1 MVVSPACGRSGET
14 NVFWKN
20 MVSENGRKPSAA
32 SGMKPNGDLKSAP
45 HASKYRP
52 RFKNPPLPAVNEFRL
67 DHILANP
74 LRQESGA
81 VVQSLLNV
89 KSNYQKDLRSE
100 IRRALTI
107 EQKIQFLNIRV
118 AKLAHKIEKRLEQR
132 TRRIGRATSAKKTGQ
147 DLSAE
152 VDRLLDSATDVSQQF
167 FRLVQRAQEQKVFPD
182 PAKYPRLAKLMQGK
196 NGNGSTEGS
205 ESFVQTERNGKKED
219 KTKVDMKEDKMKVD
233 KLDKVDKVDKTK
245 VDKTKVDKTKVDKTK
260 MDKTKMDKTKV
271 DIQNENDSPSNSE
284 HASPISEHS
293 PSHSPQN
300 TSAFRPIT
308 STSDTHD
315 DGSLP
320 KPVSNGSKGAEP
332 ASADFHTA
340 LVSNGNSESSNAK
353 SQATF
358 DETPHTPEE
367 MDPAAFELLLE
378 DNIAKYRDKQAAKY
392 SPTKAPDHAGS
403 SPLRLLYSYSS
414 LAQSDMLKPL
424 LGVPPSGPFT
434 AVTKAC
440 ATVVETPQ
448 TSLHKK
454 LRITS
459 EPSSQQLREVI
470 AFSESEESAVD
481 DTDLWTSSGIYTE
494 SDESGDSSSEQDS
507 SSDCDETSRYYMS
520 FQKKTRAK
528 KRRPYKRM
536 SPTPKHHPS
545 HRTLQPKKSILKMEK
560 PKAVPKT
567 EMPTPYRSSP
577 QASFASE
584 FASGMIIRSGESE
597 NRSDSDS
604 EGHTIEKLRQLL
616 D

>member
-1 MVVSPACGRSGET
+1 
-14 NVFWKN
+14 
-20 MVSENGRKPSAA
+20 
-32 SGMKPNGDLKSAP
+32 
-45 HASKYRP
+45 
-52 RFKNPPLPAVNEFRL
+52 
-67 DHILANP
+67 
-74 LRQESGA
+74 
-81 VVQSLLNV
+81 
-89 KSNYQKDLRSE
+89 
-100 IRRALTI
+100 
-107 EQKIQFLNIRV
+107 
-118 AKLAHKIEKRLEQR
+118 
-132 TRRIGRATSAKKTGQ
+132 
-147 DLSAE
+147 
-152 VDRLLDSATDVSQQF
+152 
-167 FRLVQRAQEQKVFPD
+167 
-182 PAKYPRLAKLMQGK
+182 MQGK
-196 NGNGSTEGS
+196 NGNGLTEG
-205 ESFVQTERNGKKED
+205 ESFVQRNGNGKNGKKED
-219 KTKVDMKEDKMKVD
+219 KTKE
-233 KLDKVDKVDKTK
+233 DKTK
-245 VDKTKVDKTKVDKTK
+245 VDKTKVDKTKVDKV
-260 MDKTKMDKTKV
+260 DKLHKVDKTKV
-271 DIQNENDSPSNSE
+271 DIQNENDFPSNSE
-284 HASPISEHS
+284 HASPILDHS

-320 KPVSNGSKGAEP
+320 KPVSNGSFKGAEP

-403 SPLRLLYSYSS
+403 SPLRLLYSYSL

-459 EPSSQQLREVI
+459 EPSLQQLREVI

-520 FQKKTRAK
+520 FQKKTRPK

-536 SPTPKHHPS
+536 SPTPKHHPL

-567 EMPTPYRSSP
+567 EMPTPYRLSP

-597 NRSDSDS
+597 NRSDSDL

>member
-1 MVVSPACGRSGET
+1 
-14 NVFWKN
+14 

-32 SGMKPNGDLKSAP
+32 SGMKPNGDPKSAP

-89 KSNYQKDLRSE
+89 NSNYQKDLRSE

-132 TRRIGRATSAKKTGQ
+132 TRRIGRAASAKKTGQ

-152 VDRLLDSATDVSQQF
+152 VDRLLDSATDVSQSF
-167 FRLVQRAQEQKVFPD
+167 FRLVQRAQEQKAFPD

-205 ESFVQTERNGKKED
+205 ESFVQTERNGNGKNGKKEDTTKVDKED
-219 KTKVDMKEDKMKVD
+219 KTKVDKEDKTKVD
-233 KLDKVDKVDKTK
+233 KEDKTKVDTK
-245 VDKTKVDKTKVDKTK
+245 VDKTKVDKVDKLHK
-260 MDKTKMDKTKV
+260 VDKTKV
-271 DIQNENDSPSNSE
+271 DIQNANDFPSNSE
-284 HASPISEHS
+284 HASPISDHS
-293 PSHSPQN
+293 PSHSPQED
-300 TSAFRPIT
+300 TAPLSRPII

-315 DGSLP
+315 EHGSLP
-320 KPVSNGSKGAEP
+320 NPVTNGSFKGGDP
-332 ASADFHTA
+332 ASTDFHTA

-392 SPTKAPDHAGS
+392 SPTKAPDHAGT

-560 PKAVPKT
+560 PKAAPKT

>member
-1 MVVSPACGRSGET
+1 MVVLPACGRSGET

-20 MVSENGRKPSAA
+20 MVSENGRKPLAA

-89 KSNYQKDLRSE
+89 NSNYQKDLRLE

-132 TRRIGRATSAKKTGQ
+132 TRRIGRAASAKKTGQ
-147 DLSAE
+147 DLLAE
-152 VDRLLDSATDVSQQF
+152 VDRLLDLATDVSQLF
-167 FRLVQRAQEQKVFPD
+167 FRLVQRAQEQKAFPD
-182 PAKYPRLAKLMQGK
+182 PKKYPRLAKLMQGK
-196 NGNGSTEGS
+196 NGNGLTEG
-205 ESFVQTERNGKKED
+205 ESFVQRNGNGKNGKKEDKTKEDKTKVDKTKVD
-219 KTKVDMKEDKMKVD
+219 KTKVDMKEDQMKVD

-245 VDKTKVDKTKVDKTK
+245 VDK
-260 MDKTKMDKTKV
+260 V

-284 HASPISEHS
+284 RASPILEYS

-300 TSAFRPIT
+300 TSAFRPII

-315 DGSLP
+315 EHGSLP
-320 KPVSNGSKGAEP
+320 KPVSNGSFKGAEP

-403 SPLRLLYSYSS
+403 SPLRLLYSYSL

-459 EPSSQQLREVI
+459 EPSLQQLREVI

-520 FQKKTRAK
+520 FQKKTRPK

-536 SPTPKHHPS
+536 SPTPKHHPL

-567 EMPTPYRSSP
+567 EMPTPYRLSP

-597 NRSDSDS
+597 NRSDSDL